1 MFKKLLFAL
10 GLAKAPPP
18 VRTYLA
24 TSSFVGA
31 PLALAFVAWKYR
43 DKIGPLLRSAHVLP
57 AKAEPQTV

>member
-31 PLALAFVAWKYR
+31 PLALAYVAWKYR
-43 DKIGPLLRSAHVLP
+43 DKIGPLLRRAHVLP
-57 AKAEPQTV
+57 AKTEAQPA